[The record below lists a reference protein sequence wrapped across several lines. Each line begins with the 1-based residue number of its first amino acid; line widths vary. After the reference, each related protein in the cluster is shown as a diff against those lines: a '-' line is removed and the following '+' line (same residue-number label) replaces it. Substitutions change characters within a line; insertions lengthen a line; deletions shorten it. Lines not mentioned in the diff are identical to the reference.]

1 MIIRKPKIDATTP
14 SEQLKQIRSYLFQ
27 LADDL
32 ENGLSKQSSGGTN
45 LDSSKILAEVQNIL
59 MAYRQPKKRVEGIT
73 GGGKSAYQ
81 IAVDNG
87 FEGSEIEWLFSLQGE
102 DGKDGTNG
110 LTPHIQDGYW
120 YIGQTNTNVKAEGIQ
135 GEQGLMAYINAEI
148 VDGELCIDLNTSEE
162 ITFEINE
169 QGELVIIYE

>member
-1 MIIRKPKIDATTP
+1 MSIRKPKIDAPTP

-32 ENGLSKQSSGGTN
+32 ENELSKQSSGGTN
-45 LDSSKILAEVQNIL
+45 LDSSKILAEVQKVL
-59 MAYRQPKKRVEGIT
+59 MSSRQAKKRDESIT

-87 FEGSEIEWLFSLQGE
+87 FEGSEEEWLFSLQGE
-102 DGKDGTNG
+102 DGADGTNG

-135 GEQGLMAYINAEI
+135 GEKGLMAYINAEI
-148 VDGELCIDLNTSEE
+148 VDGELYIDLNTSEE